1 MARERHH
8 NALPSGY
15 KLHWYVIGTVIG
27 KGGFGITY
35 LALDTN
41 LDQRVAIKEFLP
53 VELATRSDNSHV
65 HPISEDHSDTYGW
78 GLDRFVTEAR
88 TLAKFRHP
96 NVVRVMSVFEANSTA
111 YMVMEYERGESF
123 EKVLKAGTITSEAKL
138 RSLVMPLLDGLKV
151 VHEAGFIHRDIKPDN
166 IYLRE
171 SGTPVLLD
179 FGSARR
185 AIGVAT
191 RTLTAL
197 VTPGYAPFEQ
207 YDTSTAGEKK
217 QGPWTDIYS
226 LGATLYRAVTGSG
239 PPDAMGRVNAVMG
252 GTDILKPASEAASG
266 DYSPEFL
273 AAIDWALEFL
283 PENRPQSVDQWR
295 VVLAGRATRPAPTVI
310 PNLTT
315 DFARAAP
322 TEVRTQ
328 IADPSSAGDSAAPG
342 TTGRRS
348 GTDSGKSGAPPS
360 SRKSAGAS
368 LTPKGDGTAG
378 LVATD
383 RIAPPALPRGNGDP
397 VRKHRAGT
405 SLSRRIAEVAT
416 VALIFAAM
424 GAWYF
429 LTQPSHRPRPQ
440 KVVAAVDDTQSTEK
454 VPSAELLAASRIAE
468 QKAAAEDLARI
479 DEQRARERDEQA
491 AELASA
497 RAAARFE
504 RNRADV
510 ERLLREATADLA
522 ADRLTTPVDN
532 NAFSRFRAVLAMD
545 PANDAA
551 LEGLHGIL
559 TRYLVLA
566 KAAANENNFE
576 LAGRY
581 LDKAGAVSPGAESIA
596 AARVALDKRHKA
608 NAEERLRVEAQARQ
622 AAEEERQLMEA
633 ARRATEEERKRLQTA
648 RLAAEE
654 ERRRITAEREAEIER
669 QRLEQEAI
677 VTAKL
682 EADFKKSQEIAAL
695 LGAAEEAFEAN
706 RMTSPS
712 DDNAL
717 SRYKSVLAI
726 EPRNVDA
733 DAGIQRIA
741 DRHVQLAME
750 EIAAYRFDQA
760 ESLLDQA
767 DTVYAGLPGIAP
779 ARQKLRAGRAAYDGR
794 RPNATPPFRMT
805 MLPVT
810 GANTCGIDGLT
821 SEVENFGTGYLRR
834 DTDLN
839 LVTTFTN
846 LNDSWQDS
854 GINKEPRAARLYV
867 LGRKQKLDGGL
878 MYWYSAV
885 GTQCIKVH
893 MDAYLIDLQTRTVY
907 AEEGP
912 KSDIRDM
919 TQSLIKQ
926 FKNGRRALAG
936 AP

>member
-1 MARERHH
+1 MARGRHH

-53 VELATRSDNSHV
+53 VELATRSDDSHV

-111 YMVMEYERGESF
+111 YMVMEYERGESL
-123 EKVLKAGTITSEAKL
+123 EKLLKAGKITSEAKL

-207 YDTSTAGEKK
+207 YDTSTVGEKK

-226 LGATLYRAVTGSG
+226 LGATLYRAITGSG

-266 DYSPEFL
+266 DYSPGFL

-283 PENRPQSVDQWR
+283 PENRPQSVDEWR
-295 VVLAGRATRPAPTVI
+295 VVLAGRATRPAPTVV
-310 PNLTT
+310 PNVTT

-322 TEVRTQ
+322 TEVRTR
-328 IADPSSAGDSAAPG
+328 IADPTSGRDSAAAG
-342 TTGRRS
+342 SRS
-348 GTDSGKSGAPPS
+348 GTGSGNSGAPPS

-368 LTPKGDGTAG
+368 ATPKGGGAEG

-383 RIAPPALPRGNGDP
+383 RIAPPTPARGNSDP
-397 VRKHRAGT
+397 ERKRRDGA
-405 SLSRRIAEVAT
+405 SLGRRTAEVAA
-416 VALIFAAM
+416 VVLIIAAM

-429 LTQPSHRPRPQ
+429 LTQPSNRPLPQ
-440 KVVAAVDDTQSTEK
+440 KTVAPVDDARSTEK

-468 QKAAAEDLARI
+468 QKVGAEVQARI
-479 DEQRARERDEQA
+479 DEQRTRERAEQA
-491 AELASA
+491 AELADA
-497 RAAARFE
+497 RAAVQYE

-522 ADRLTTPVDN
+522 ADRLTTPVDD

-566 KAAANENNFE
+566 KAAANENNFD
-576 LAGRY
+576 LASRY
-581 LDKAGAVSPGAESIA
+581 LNKAGAVSPGAESIA
-596 AARVALDKRHKA
+596 AARVALDKRQKA
-608 NAEERLRVEAQARQ
+608 NDEEQLRIETEARR

-633 ARRATEEERKRLQTA
+633 ARRATEEERKRLETA

-654 ERRRITAEREAEIER
+654 ERRSIKAERQAEIER
-669 QRLEQEAI
+669 QRREQEAI

-682 EADFKKSQEIAAL
+682 EADFKKSQQIAAL
-695 LGAAEEAFEAN
+695 LGAAEEAFEAD
-706 RMTSPS
+706 RLISPS
-712 DDNAL
+712 GDNAFAG
-717 SRYKSVLAI
+717 YKAVLAI
-726 EPRNVDA
+726 DPRNSDA
-733 DAGIQRIA
+733 DAGIRRIA
-741 DRHVQLAME
+741 GHHVQLAIE

-760 ESLLDQA
+760 ESLIDQA
-767 DTVYAGLPGIAP
+767 DTIYAGIPGIAP

-794 RPNATPPFRMT
+794 RPNTKPPFRMT

-810 GANTCGIDGLT
+810 GANSCGIDGLT
-821 SEVENFGTGYLRR
+821 LEVEKIGTGYLQR
-834 DTDLN
+834 DADLDY
-839 LVTTFTN
+839 VPTFAD

-854 GINKEPRAARLYV
+854 GINKEPRAGRLYV
-867 LGRKQKLDGGL
+867 LGRKEKLDAGL

-885 GTQCIKVH
+885 GTQCFKVH
-893 MDAYLIDLQTRTVY
+893 VDAYLVDLQTRTVY

-912 KSDIRDM
+912 KSNIRDL
-919 TQSLIKQ
+919 TQSLIEQ

-936 AP
+936 SP